1 MERAHSLLLSEA
13 ACSQLAEHQRPQF
26 VFEWLTHLKK
36 LLPVTDRV
44 DIKQNQ
50 RRLIEQ
56 LSGVLIGSPGPPTR
70 WLLAHC
76 VALLY
81 RLGDP
86 IAASL
91 FVDRCHDIIRSKD
104 DSPSGLPTR
113 LAAMAC
119 LGSLF
124 EQLGRML
131 VGSFKDSL
139 TILLKAMKS
148 AEPGF
153 TEIRQALGRAFSL
166 SCRLLRAHPARLL
179 RYEWKLGSRLLTVGQ
194 FADDRDDTSYL
205 VKALNRE
212 GYGEYTCDITNEA
225 GAGRCT
231 FLVTGKAYAPEFYY
245 DTYSALWQNKPRVYG
260 FKLQWTQMEPNAVD
274 RILAYRL
281 GIRQK
286 SQSRWWEQEIA
297 MEGSIQKG
305 ELLTYNLT
313 ELVKPES
320 YLVRLTP
327 ITRYGEGDTTD
338 TTPRTDL

>member
-26 VFEWLTHLKK
+26 IFEWLTRLKE

-113 LAAMAC
+113 LAAIAC
-119 LGSLF
+119 LGALF

-131 VGSFKDSL
+131 FGSFKDTL
-139 TILLKAMKS
+139 TSLLKAMKS
-148 AEPGF
+148 AESQGRY
-153 TEIRQALGRAFSL
+153 EIMLSLEKILRGLGASAVPCHRDVYKAARACLTDRSMAVRCAAAECLLELQREATFLWTSELENVATLCFRAF
-166 SCRLLRAHPARLL
+166 
-179 RYEWKLGSRLLTVGQ
+179 
-194 FADDRDDTSYL
+194 
-205 VKALNRE
+205 
-212 GYGEYTCDITNEA
+212 
-225 GAGRCT
+225 
-231 FLVTGKAYAPEFYY
+231 
-245 DTYSALWQNKPRVYG
+245 
-260 FKLQWTQMEPNAVD
+260 
-274 RILAYRL
+274 
-281 GIRQK
+281 
-286 SQSRWWEQEIA
+286 
-297 MEGSIQKG
+297 EGSNYSVRVSVAK
-305 ELLTYNLT
+305 LLGTLLAAAVEPRQPT
-313 ELVKPES
+313 ATQGRVS
-320 YLVRLTP
+320 R
-327 ITRYGEGDTTD
+327 RYWATNANGIKI
-338 TTPRTDL
+338 P